1 MTQSA
6 ISGDQL
12 ELPPDKHNEQSSK
25 SFVLTNEEPNMV
37 VKSEETKVQLQ
48 ARATPTQVHCRGNP
62 RVTFRH

>member
-1 MTQSA
+1 V
-6 ISGDQL
+6 IN

-48 ARATPTQVHCRGNP
+48 ARQHQHKV
-62 RVTFRH
+62 FFWWL